1 MRKNSR
7 CTISLVLL
15 AFMFFSCTKSDVK
28 KNEKGV
34 CQVCIDYGCANPKK
48 TANCED
54 AFAIASTDP
63 SVGNL
68 LTLIGRFPDGSAI
81 QFLLSWDGASSTF
94 KFDDLSSGNVASYF
108 PQFGQVQQYATI
120 SLNADVNG
128 TLTVTEFDQ
137 ANNRLT
143 GTFNFKGKYFDG
155 AAYQNQFLNVSGSF
169 TNIPIID
176 PNDPSSSPCH

>member
-1 MRKNSR
+1 MKKSTSR
-7 CTISLVLL
+7 LLCLALVT
-15 AFMFFSCTKSDVK
+15 FVFFSCTKSDVK

-34 CQVCIDYGCANPKK
+34 YQVCIDYGCADPKK

-81 QFLLSWDGASSTF
+81 QFLLSWDGTTNTF
-94 KFDDLSSGNVASYF
+94 NFGYLDDNVASYF
-108 PQFGQVQQYATI
+108 LQFGQTQGYFTI
-120 SLNADVNG
+120 DEGTDG
-128 TLTVTEFDQ
+128 TLTITEFDQ
-137 ANNRLT
+137 TNKRLA

-155 AAYQNQFLNVSGSF
+155 AAYQNEFLNVSGSF
-169 TNIPIID
+169 TNIPVID
-176 PNDPSSSPCH
+176 PNDPSSNPCH